1 MRGQMSF
8 RYEDDTA
15 ESVNAKINGETSFNN
30 KFVHKT
36 LWAKMAPKHLSE
48 DRELARQQVCSK
60 ILQEVESDTIFNT
73 VATSDETYTSAI
85 TIHRL
90 TQPFLLFCDRC
101 SHMFRS

>member
-15 ESVNAKINGETSFNN
+15 GSVKTKINGETSFNN

-48 DRELARQQVCSK
+48 DRELARRKYVPKFCR
-60 ILQEVESDTIFNT
+60 
-73 VATSDETYTSAI
+73 
-85 TIHRL
+85 RL
-90 TQPFLLFCDRC
+90 NQIQF
-101 SHMFRS
+101 